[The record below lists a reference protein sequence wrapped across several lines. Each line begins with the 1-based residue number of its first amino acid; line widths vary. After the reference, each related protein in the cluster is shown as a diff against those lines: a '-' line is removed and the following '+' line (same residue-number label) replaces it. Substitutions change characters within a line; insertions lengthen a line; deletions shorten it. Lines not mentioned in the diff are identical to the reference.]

1 MVLVDDLLMFPIRSV
16 LWVFREIHNA
26 AQEELAT
33 EAESITAELSDL
45 YMRLETGRISEE
57 EFAAEEKVLL
67 DRLERA
73 QQRGRR
79 IEAAEGER
87 DRRRKAHREGP
98 PDLRGAPDA
107 Q

>member
-79 IEAAEGER
+79 IEAAEGGEGSPEESAQ
-87 DRRRKAHREGP
+87 RRA
-98 PDLRGAPDA
+98 A
-107 Q
+107 